1 VWPIPPL
8 IYDSK
13 RLVWMCDF
21 EKKILFFFKKP
32 WLEKLGEL
40 YFSYMK
46 ELFLIKSR
54 NKRRNRKKGEFG
66 RKHFVPMMW
75 GFILD
80 SMCFWYITSLY
91 VYANPSTNRK
101 KKHKIGKTCLFV
113 WLGSLLDLLINIKSS
128 NMLVSWLW
136 IRAQPTWIKKR
147 KEK

>member
-1 VWPIPPL
+1 MIAR
-8 IYDSK
+8 DSYVCVI
-13 RLVWMCDF
+13 L
-21 EKKILFFFKKP
+21 KKIPFFFKKP
-32 WLEKLGEL
+32 WSEKLGEL

-101 KKHKIGKTCLFV
+101 KKKQNRKNMSLCMV
-113 WLGSLLDLLINIKSS
+113 RKSLGSSH
-128 NMLVSWLW
+128 
-136 IRAQPTWIKKR
+136 QY
-147 KEK
+147 